1 MKALITASFHT
12 DGLARLRRHMEV
24 VHEDWRANK
33 RIYFDAQ
40 KFAARINEVGADVLI
55 IEADLAHDDVLNA
68 CRLKL
73 IGCCRGDPI
82 NIGIERATALGIP
95 VLFAPARNADAV
107 ADLTVGYMLA
117 LARNI
122 FTVNMLLKQGE
133 MRFEKT
139 SDYLD
144 VYERYGGFELGG
156 VTVGI
161 VGFGAIGRGV
171 AQRLH
176 GFGTHLVAYDPHVP
190 AEVFAAHHA
199 TAVGLDEL
207 LRQADI
213 LTVHCPDLPETQGLI
228 GPAQIRTLK
237 HGAYVLNLARAAVVD
252 EDALY
257 EALTDGRVA
266 GAALDVFRDEP
277 LRADNR
283 FVALPNV
290 LMSPHLGGAT
300 RDVIRHQT
308 DLIVD
313 GIEAWLAG
321 RRPEHIVNPD
331 VLQKKT
337 ENRQQTH
344 RQQTT
349 DGR

>member
-1 MKALITASFHT
+1 MKALITASFHP
-12 DGLARLRRHMEV
+12 DGLARLRRHMDV
-24 VHEDWRANK
+24 VHEDWRTNK
-33 RIYFDAQ
+33 KIYFDAQ
-40 KFAARINEVGADVLI
+40 KFAARINEADADVLI
-55 IEADLAHDDVLNA
+55 VEADLAHDDVLNA
-68 CRLKL
+68 CHLKL

-107 ADLTVGYMLA
+107 ADLALAYMLA

-122 FTVNMLLKQGE
+122 FTVNTLLKRGE

-156 VTVGI
+156 ITVGI

-176 GFGTHLVAYDPHVP
+176 GFGTRIVAYDPHAP
-190 AEVFAAHHA
+190 ADVFTAHH
-199 TAVGLDEL
+199 TTSVGLDEL

-228 GPAQIRTLK
+228 GSAQIRLLK
-237 HGAYVLNLARAAVVD
+237 RGSYVLNLARAAVVD

-257 EALTDGRVA
+257 DALTDGHVA

-277 LRADNR
+277 LRTDNR

-290 LMSPHLGGAT
+290 LVSPHLGGAT
-300 RDVIRHQT
+300 RDVVRHQT
-308 DLIVD
+308 DIIVD

-321 RRPEHIVNPD
+321 RRPAHIVNPE
-331 VLQKKT
+331 VLKKT
-337 ENRQQTH
+337 TDH
-344 RQQTT
+344 RPQTT
-349 DGR
+349 DRS